1 MHSKGKP
8 VFRMAKGGDVTK
20 MSRLELQD
28 YITKNYLSELESV
41 EMYFNIF
48 ETGFSYSLLE
58 KNYDKAR
65 ISLLEYYKKNSDFT
79 ESSLAQNSNYKIQ
92 DGWEMVEVIKD
103 PETNEV
109 IEERE
114 LELIGQD
121 NTYNFSYL
129 GLIDLNWRVYFDNEQ
144 GIYFYVIKPH
154 KGGDIRGNYGDALI
168 LQGEDKD
175 DLFYRYFNE
184 FISGGATIIFEFKDG
199 SILTFD
205 SEQDSDVFRFQVVEE
220 NTEMNGKIAQSLLKD
235 FNKFGSYDGDEFL
248 QQIVEEFSIEKT
260 QKFAGGGG
268 VSDSPSAYIQI
279 LGYNEGKWFDLSD
292 YTSGDEVMEGIAN
305 FMQELNAEDGGNRE
319 EYSVTD
325 FEGFGKGEYYE
336 SMGEK
341 EFENIIQGYNEF
353 LDSNFPF
360 QVVEE
365 YKSDTGID
373 DYSDLISSMNDNFM
387 GEYDDYSD
395 YGYTMINDGVYT
407 ITANDVYITDTDKR
421 LLAGEEAE
429 YRVSELSFDEL
440 LEVAENTK
448 QVYEAE
454 KSALELKI
462 EILNDDLS
470 DLQALADDEED
481 KDYQKT
487 MELIGEKEMLIE
499 EVETEIN
506 DLEDAYFDKART
518 EAEEYF
524 YDEVEERL
532 KNDLLGFLE
541 ENGYEDLT
549 NVNFLSVNYEELGKD
564 LLGDSIVIEHNGI
577 YVFSNYGKG
586 GKILKVKNKKF
597 PYYIVEENNNKII
610 SGYSSKEDAI
620 KNKGNLVREYK
631 GMKFNIYET
640 KALENKKMLNVLN
653 KSDYLSLSDL
663 DSASKIATNP
673 STMGFVKSKVKNVI
687 RKGIEGTKRGYNYAQ
702 SQWRDADFGD
712 GKGKATFFGDGGMA
726 DFSAEYNKMNM
737 LVKLKIATVLGI
749 DKALKFMNDYDD
761 SIIPPYSLLVSAVQK
776 DLLLIEEINKDI
788 INEAI
793 YESEDI
799 EQTYRDSGEGI
810 GTSDMNAFVYNMLSS
825 AGISVGVVGGY
836 YKRLDKINQEKI
848 EQEKIQETINNNRII
863 KTPINTYLI
872 VSENNQIIKENKLS
886 KHFET
891 KQEAEQFILSNLS
904 SPNKANV
911 GLVIMATEML
921 QKQQQ
926 AQQEAQQQAQEQAEL
941 QAQQQ
946 AQQQAEFEAK
956 EQVSTEII
964 TDNPIEVNAPLMKNG
979 GVVADS
985 CIELV
990 IRKANEFQKVRY
1002 SFTNNDKLVLMF
1014 DTEPTIEVIGIIQN
1028 ILDNNEDCMLVFG
1041 VQIEF
1046 SAGESKNTLAIPI
1059 IVDEYTHRQLNKGGK
1074 VLTY

>member
-1 MHSKGKP
+1 
-8 VFRMAKGGDVTK
+8 
-20 MSRLELQD
+20 
-28 YITKNYLSELESV
+28 
-41 EMYFNIF
+41 
-48 ETGFSYSLLE
+48 
-58 KNYDKAR
+58 
-65 ISLLEYYKKNSDFT
+65 
-79 ESSLAQNSNYKIQ
+79 
-92 DGWEMVEVIKD
+92 
-103 PETNEV
+103 
-109 IEERE
+109 
-114 LELIGQD
+114 
-121 NTYNFSYL
+121 
-129 GLIDLNWRVYFDNEQ
+129 
-144 GIYFYVIKPH
+144 
-154 KGGDIRGNYGDALI
+154 
-168 LQGEDKD
+168 
-175 DLFYRYFNE
+175 
-184 FISGGATIIFEFKDG
+184 
-199 SILTFD
+199 
-205 SEQDSDVFRFQVVEE
+205 
-220 NTEMNGKIAQSLLKD
+220 
-235 FNKFGSYDGDEFL
+235 
-248 QQIVEEFSIEKT
+248 
-260 QKFAGGGG
+260 
-268 VSDSPSAYIQI
+268 
-279 LGYNEGKWFDLSD
+279 
-292 YTSGDEVMEGIAN
+292 
-305 FMQELNAEDGGNRE
+305 
-319 EYSVTD
+319 
-325 FEGFGKGEYYE
+325 
-336 SMGEK
+336 
-341 EFENIIQGYNEF
+341 
-353 LDSNFPF
+353 
-360 QVVEE
+360 
-365 YKSDTGID
+365 
-373 DYSDLISSMNDNFM
+373 
-387 GEYDDYSD
+387 
-395 YGYTMINDGVYT
+395 
-407 ITANDVYITDTDKR
+407 
-421 LLAGEEAE
+421 
-429 YRVSELSFDEL
+429 
-440 LEVAENTK
+440 
-448 QVYEAE
+448 
-454 KSALELKI
+454 
-462 EILNDDLS
+462 
-470 DLQALADDEED
+470 
-481 KDYQKT
+481 
-487 MELIGEKEMLIE
+487 
-499 EVETEIN
+499 
-506 DLEDAYFDKART
+506 
-518 EAEEYF
+518 
-524 YDEVEERL
+524 
-532 KNDLLGFLE
+532 
-541 ENGYEDLT
+541 LT

-1041 VQIEF
+1041 EQIEF